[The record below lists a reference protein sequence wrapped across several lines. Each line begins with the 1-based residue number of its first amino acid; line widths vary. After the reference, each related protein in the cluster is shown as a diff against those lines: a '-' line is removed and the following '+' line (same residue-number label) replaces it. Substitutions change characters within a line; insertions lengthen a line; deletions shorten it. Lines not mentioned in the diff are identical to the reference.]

1 MRLIFLFGNNGREI
15 YEKEKDNDDLLI
27 GDFNDSFHNL
37 TMKDSM
43 LYTWARQKCKVSYI
57 FKGKE
62 SLLRT
67 VGEYSV
73 KSRLTHISVKSPH
86 SPATYSN

>member
-1 MRLIFLFGNNGREI
+1 MRLVFLFGKNGREI

-62 SLLRT
+62 SLLKT
-67 VGEYSV
+67 VGKYPL
-73 KSRLTHISVKSPH
+73 KSRLTLVPDK
-86 SPATYSN
+86 TLN

>member
-1 MRLIFLFGNNGREI
+1 MRLVFLFGNNGREI
-15 YEKEKDNDDLLI
+15 YQKEKVNDDLLI
-27 GDFNDSFHNL
+27 GDFKDSFHNL

-67 VGEYSV
+67 VGN
-73 KSRLTHISVKSPH
+73 
-86 SPATYSN
+86 TYLKAD